1 MTPRARRLILGATAA
16 VVVVFALAVLL
27 DKPASHTPV
36 GSQRAGTSTSSA
48 TNEQGTSSG
57 TSASPGGSASPGESA
72 SAGEFDGAALPPDTP
87 AHVFTLTDQDGRRIS
102 LASYRGEPVVLAF
115 LYSGCGATCLV
126 IAQQVRGALNE
137 LPQPV
142 PVLFVS
148 VDPSGDTRANVER
161 FLESVSLQHRV
172 HFLTASRPQ
181 LEGVWRAYGVVP
193 ASAGRAAF
201 DRSASVFLI
210 DPEGRL
216 RVLFQTEQLT
226 PEALAH
232 DIELLRSG
240 H

>member
-1 MTPRARRLILGATAA
+1 MLGATT
-16 VVVVFALAVLL
+16 VVVVAFVLAVLL
-27 DKPASHTPV
+27 DKPARRAPA
-36 GSQRAGTSTSSA
+36 GSQPAGTSTSP
-48 TNEQGTSSG
+48 TSGGRG
-57 TSASPGGSASPGESA
+57 TSAGPGASPT
-72 SAGEFDGAALPPDTP
+72 EFDGAALPPGTL
-87 AHVFTLTDQDGRRIS
+87 AHGFTLTDQDGRRIS
-102 LASYRGEPVVLAF
+102 LAAYRGEPVVLAF
-115 LYSGCGATCLV
+115 LYSGCGATCVV
-126 IAQQVRGALNE
+126 IAQQVRGTLNE

-148 VDPSGDTRANVER
+148 ADPSGDTRANVER
-161 FLESVSLQHRV
+161 FLQSVSLQGRV
-172 HFLTASRPQ
+172 HFLTASRAQ
-181 LEGVWRAYGVVP
+181 LEGLWRAYGVVP

-210 DPEGRL
+210 DPRGRL